1 LIPEIVLVHGS
12 WMGGWCWRAVA
23 EALRQQGARCH
34 TPTLSGLGER
44 DGPNH
49 GAVDLDLHI
58 SDVVA
63 VCRSAIVERPL
74 LVGHSYGGLVAAGAA
89 DALRG
94 VVSGLV
100 VIDGFVV
107 EPGQS
112 AFDAYP
118 QVRELLSPCITRG
131 HPDYI
136 QPLPVAA
143 FGIRDARVESELA
156 LKLRPMP
163 LATHTTPLNYS
174 RAAQQSLRRTYL
186 RCVDFPVFAETAARV
201 VRNGWHLAEVQAGHM
216 AIMTHPTLIANAIL
230 AVAT

>member
-1 LIPEIVLVHGS
+1 
-12 WMGGWCWRAVA
+12 MGGWCWRAVA
-23 EALRQQGARCH
+23 EALRQQGALCH
-34 TPTLSGLGER
+34 APTLTGLGER
-44 DGPNH
+44 DSPSH

-58 SDVVA
+58 SDVIA
-63 VCRSAIVERPL
+63 VCRSTGVQRPL
-74 LVGHSYGGLVAAGAA
+74 LVGHSYGALVAAGAA

-94 VVSGLV
+94 VVSGVV

-118 QVRELLSPCITRG
+118 QVRELLSPCITRE

-143 FGIRDARVESELA
+143 FDIRDAPIEGELA

-163 LATHTTPLNYS
+163 LATHTTPLKFS
-174 RAAQQSLRRTYL
+174 RAAQRNLRRTYI
-186 RCVDFPVFAETAARV
+186 RCTDFPVFAETATRV

-216 AIMTHPTLIANAIL
+216 AIMTHPMLIANAIL
-230 AVAT
+230 AAAT

>member
-1 LIPEIVLVHGS
+1 LIPEIVLIHGS
-12 WMGGWCWRAVA
+12 WMGGWYWRTVA
-23 EALRQQGARCH
+23 EALRQQGAVCH
-34 TPTLSGLGER
+34 APTLTGLRER

-63 VCRSAIVERPL
+63 VCRSAGVERPL

-94 VVSGLV
+94 QVSGLV
-100 VIDGFVV
+100 VIDGFIV

-118 QVRELLSPCITRG
+118 QVRELLTPYITPEQ
-131 HPDYI
+131 PDFI
-136 QPLPVAA
+136 QPLPIAA
-143 FGIRDARVESELA
+143 FDIRDAAVESELA

-163 LATHTTPLNYS
+163 LATHTMPLKFADGV
-174 RAAQQSLRRTYL
+174 RRGLRRTYI
-186 RCVDFPVFAETAARV
+186 RCTGFPVFAETAARAV
-201 VRNGWHLAEVQAGHM
+201 ADGWHLVELQAGHM
-216 AIMTHPTLIANAIL
+216 AVMTHPALVANAIF
-230 AVAT
+230 AAAA